1 MLDIRL
7 ITILPSQPVPGVQQQ
22 PNISGG
28 GQNIITIGGLQ
39 PGTTLSGFII
49 NRDPQGNPILRTQSG
64 DVVFSSQ
71 IFLKIGT
78 EVEIRVQNTAGNNIA
93 RILSINGQAPELAAA
108 STSSS
113 EPDVILPSSLSPAS
127 QRPSAGAAQ
136 AQQAASPAVQQSV
149 QPPTFTATLLTP
161 IASAEGQL
169 PATQAGAQITFKILS
184 LQVAST
190 PPTGEAPQPSQ
201 PNVNTALYSAYTRQ
215 QGSTTP
221 APATATTN
229 APPAVS
235 GATPATASTT
245 TPANTTTQ
253 NTPSQ
258 VQPSLATPAA
268 STAQQ
273 PQPAAPP
280 PEIRA
285 AGTLSAIQNSIAS
298 AAPNTP
304 LTAIAGAASS
314 ASLPTSQPPA
324 ALASTSPAQLPAST
338 TLSTAAPAAPFIPP
352 HIAPQAGQVLQGV
365 VIGHEPSGEA
375 LLETPVGLL
384 RLPVSAGLTTGSTLR
399 IELTQIASLAT
410 AAATPSSTGAAPVT
424 ELAKQWQSL
433 QTIFSLLAG
442 GQGLESLDLS
452 KFGVPTLMLAPTTQT
467 QTQTQAQP
475 KQVLPFPAG
484 LMVFL
489 TALRGGDFRNWLGR
503 DNAQK
508 LEDAGHG
515 SLLEKASGEFSALA
529 RQYSAAPSG
538 NWQALFFPVAVDGV
552 LQQVRLFTKREK
564 KQNNSSP
571 QKPEDDTRF
580 VIEMELSQL
589 GEMQMDGFVRRREQ
603 DMQFDLVIRSQQS
616 LSPAIQKDIQNIY
629 LSTAELTGFKGSLNF
644 QVTRT
649 FPVSPM
655 EEIAKEHLSNLMA

>member
-39 PGTTLSGFII
+39 PGTTLSGFIV
-49 NRDPQGNPILRTQSG
+49 NRDSQGNPILRTQSG

-78 EVEIRVQNTAGNNIA
+78 EVEIRVQNAAGNNIA

-113 EPDVILPSSLSPAS
+113 EPDVILPSS
-127 QRPSAGAAQ
+127 QRPSASAAQ

-149 QPPTFTATLLTP
+149 QTPTFTATLLTP
-161 IASAEGQL
+161 VPSAEGQP
-169 PATQAGAQITFKILS
+169 PATQAGAQISFKILS
-184 LQVAST
+184 LQVAIA
-190 PPTGEAPQPSQ
+190 PPTGDASQPSQ
-201 PNVNTALYSAYTRQ
+201 NNVNPALYSAYTRQ
-215 QGSTTP
+215 QASAAPSAAASATNTSALP
-221 APATATTN
+221 SQAATSQPPATSPATQTTF
-229 APPAVS
+229 S
-235 GATPATASTT
+235 QATPQNAS
-245 TPANTTTQ
+245 TQ
-253 NTPSQ
+253 NTPL
-258 VQPSLATPAA
+258 PSGV
-268 STAQQ
+268 
-273 PQPAAPP
+273 QPAAPAAQP
-280 PEIRA
+280 TPGNEVKA
-285 AGTLSAIQNSIAS
+285 AGALAAIQNSIAS

-304 LTAIAGAASS
+304 LPAIAGAASN
-314 ASLPTSQPPA
+314 AGLPAGQTPA
-324 ALASTSPAQLPAST
+324 ALASVAPAQLPAGITQPTAT
-338 TLSTAAPAAPFIPP
+338 TAAPFIPP

-365 VIGHEPSGEA
+365 VIGHEPSGET

-399 IELTQIASLAT
+399 IELTQIATLAN
-410 AAATPSSTGAAPVT
+410 ATPTTSSAAAPVT

-433 QTIFSLLAG
+433 QSIFSLLAG
-442 GQGLESLDLS
+442 SQGIETLDLS
-452 KFGVPTLMLAPTTQT
+452 KFGVPTLMFSPAGQPQNA
-467 QTQTQAQP
+467 AQP
-475 KQVLPFPAG
+475 QQALPFPAG

-503 DNAQK
+503 ENAQK
-508 LEDAGHG
+508 LEDAGHS

-529 RQYSAAPSG
+529 RQYSAATPG
-538 NWQALFFPVAVDGV
+538 NWQPLFFPVAVDGV

-564 KQNNSSP
+564 KQNNSTP

-616 LSPAIQKDIQNIY
+616 LTPAIQKDIQEIY

-644 QVTRT
+644 QVTRI

-655 EEIAKEHLSNLMA
+655 EEMAKEHLSNLMA